1 MVTMPASPGE
11 ETLRTF
17 VAVALFIAAAAAQA
31 QYPQRPV
38 QLIVP
43 WGAGGGTDATAR
55 IIGTLLERELKQPFN
70 VVNRTGGSGVVG
82 HDAIAKSAPDGYTI
96 GMITVEITMMH
107 HVGLTPLTYKDYT
120 PIGLVNADPAAINVR
135 SDSPYK
141 SVKDL
146 LAAIKANPGKMKA
159 SGTGQGG
166 IWHLA
171 IAGLLKEQGIDPNA
185 LPWVPSNGAAPGM
198 QDMIA
203 GGVDVV
209 PCSIPEARP
218 MIDAGKARALAIMD
232 ASPPALYPNV
242 PTLKQELGTG
252 WQIAAW
258 RVIAA
263 PKGIPADVQK
273 TLGAALKK
281 VYDSKEYKDFMASR
295 GFGVIWADAEA
306 TTKFMA
312 NSDANLGGALKAVG
326 LAK

>member
-1 MVTMPASPGE
+1 MRK
-11 ETLRTF
+11 L
-17 VAVALFIAAAAAQA
+17 LAAALLLAAATAHA

-55 IIGTLLERELKQPFN
+55 IIAALLEKELKQPFN

-82 HDAIAKSAPDGYTI
+82 HQAIASAPPDGYTI
-96 GMITVEITMMH
+96 GLITVEITMMH
-107 HVGLTPLTYKDYT
+107 HVGLTSLKHTDYT
-120 PIGLVNADPAAINVR
+120 PIGLVNADPAGVNVR
-135 SDSPYK
+135 VDAPYK

-146 LAAIKANPGKMKA
+146 LAAIKANPGKLKA

-171 IAGLLKEQGIDPNA
+171 IAGLLKDQGIDPGA
-185 LPWVPSNGAAPGM
+185 LPWVPSNGAAPGL
-198 QDMIA
+198 QDMVA

-209 PCSIPEARP
+209 PCSIPEARA
-218 MIDAGKARALAIMD
+218 MIDAGKVRPLAIMD
-232 ASPPALYPNV
+232 ANPPALYPKV
-242 PTLKQELGTG
+242 PTVKAELGTN
-252 WQIAAW
+252 WEIAAW

-263 PKGIPADVQK
+263 PKGIPAAAQR
-273 TLGAALKK
+273 TLVTALKK

-295 GFGVIWADAEA
+295 GFGVVWADPAGTA
-306 TTKFMA
+306 KFMA
-312 NSDANLGGALKAVG
+312 ASDTNLGAALKAVG

>member
-1 MVTMPASPGE
+1 MRGI
-11 ETLRTF
+11 
-17 VAVALFIAAAAAQA
+17 VAGVLLALSAFAHA

-55 IIGTLLERELKQPFN
+55 IIASLLEKELKQPFN

-82 HDAIAKSAPDGYTI
+82 HQAIASAPSDGYTL

-107 HVGLTPLTYKDYT
+107 HVGLTPLKHTDYT
-120 PIGLVNADPAAINVR
+120 PIGLVNADPAGINVR
-135 SDSPYK
+135 ADSPYK

-146 LAAIKANPGKMKA
+146 LAAIKASPGKFKA

-171 IAGLLKEQGIDPNA
+171 IAGLLKDQGIDPAA
-185 LPWVPSNGAAPGM
+185 LPWVPSNGAAPGL
-198 QDMIA
+198 QDMVA
-203 GGVDVV
+203 GGVEVV

-218 MIDAGKARALAIMD
+218 MIDAGKVRALAIMD
-232 ASPPALYPNV
+232 ANPPALYPKM
-242 PTLKQELGTG
+242 PTLKSELGTG
-252 WQIAAW
+252 WEIAAW

-263 PKGIPADVQK
+263 PKNIPADVQRA
-273 TLGAALKK
+273 LGAALKK

-295 GFGVIWADAEA
+295 GFGVVWADAEGTA
-306 TTKFMA
+306 KFMA
-312 NSDANLGGALKAVG
+312 TSDANLGAALKAVG

>member
-1 MVTMPASPGE
+1 MRKVLLA
-11 ETLRTF
+11 TLLC
-17 VAVALFIAAAAAQA
+17 VATSVFA

-55 IIGTLLERELKQPFN
+55 IIATLLEKELKQPFN

-82 HDAIAKSAPDGYTI
+82 HDAIAKATPDGYTI
-96 GMITVEITMMH
+96 GLITVEITMMH
-107 HVGLTPLTYKDYT
+107 HVGLTQLKHTDYT

-135 SDSPYK
+135 ADSPYK

-209 PCSIPEARP
+209 PCSLPEARP
-218 MIDAGKARALAIMD
+218 MIDAGKARALVIMD
-232 ASPPALYPNV
+232 ANPPALYPNV
-242 PTLKQELGTG
+242 PTLKKELGTN

-263 PKGIPADVQK
+263 PKGIPADAQK
-273 TLGAALKK
+273 TLTTALKK
-281 VYDSKEYKDFMASR
+281 VYDSKDYKDFMASR
-295 GFGVIWADAEA
+295 GFGVIWADPEGTA
-306 TTKFMA
+306 KFMA
-312 NSDANLGGALKAVG
+312 ASDASLGAALKAVG

>member
-1 MVTMPASPGE
+1 VR
-11 ETLRTF
+11 TLLAALL
-17 VAVALFIAAAAAQA
+17 VAVATTAQA

-55 IIGTLLERELKQPFN
+55 IIAALLEKELKQPFN

-82 HDAIAKSAPDGYTI
+82 HDAIARAPADGYTI
-96 GMITVEITMMH
+96 GLITVEITMMH
-107 HVGLTPLTYKDYT
+107 HVGLTQLKHTDYT

-218 MIDAGKARALAIMD
+218 MIDAGKARALVIMD
-232 ASPPALYPNV
+232 ANPPALYPNV
-242 PTLKQELGTG
+242 PTLQKELGTK
-252 WQIAAW
+252 WAIAAW

-263 PKGIPADVQK
+263 PKGIPADAQK
-273 TLGAALKK
+273 TLVTALKK
-281 VYDSKEYKDFMASR
+281 VYDSKEYKEFMASR
-295 GFGVIWADAEA
+295 GFGVVWADPAETA
-306 TTKFMA
+306 KFMA
-312 NSDANLGGALKAVG
+312 ASDANLGSALKAVG

>member
-1 MVTMPASPGE
+1 MKRILM
-11 ETLRTF
+11 LLLI
-17 VAVALFIAAAAAQA
+17 AVSATAATTVQA

-55 IIGTLLERELKQPFN
+55 IIAALMEKELRQPFN

-82 HDAIAKSAPDGYTI
+82 HDAIAKAPADGYTI
-96 GMITVEITMMH
+96 GLITVEITMMH
-107 HVGLTPLTYKDYT
+107 HVGLTQLKHTDYT

-218 MIDAGKARALAIMD
+218 MIDAGKARALVIMD
-232 ASPPALYPNV
+232 ANPPALYPNV
-242 PTLKQELGTG
+242 PTLKKELGTN

-273 TLGAALKK
+273 TLATALKK
-281 VYDSKEYKDFMASR
+281 VYDSKDYKDFMAAR
-295 GFGVIWADAEA
+295 GFGVIWADPQETA
-306 TTKFMA
+306 KFMA
-312 NSDANLGGALKAVG
+312 ASDANLGGALKAVG

>member
-1 MVTMPASPGE
+1 MR
-11 ETLRTF
+11 TLL
-17 VAVALFIAAAAAQA
+17 AALLFFAAAAHA
-31 QYPQRPV
+31 QYPNRPV

-55 IIGTLLERELKQPFN
+55 IIGTLLEKELKQPFN

-82 HDAIAKSAPDGYTI
+82 HDAIAKATPDGYTI

-107 HVGLTPLTYKDYT
+107 HVGLTPLTYKDYSA
-120 PIGLVNADPAAINVR
+120 IGLVNADPAGVNVR
-135 SDSPYK
+135 VDSPYK

-171 IAGLLKEQGIDPNA
+171 IAGLLKDQGIDPNA
-185 LPWVPSNGAAPGM
+185 LPWVPSNGAAPGL
-198 QDMIA
+198 QDMVA

-209 PCSIPEARP
+209 PCSIPEARS
-218 MIDAGKARALAIMD
+218 MIDAGKVRALAIMD
-232 ASPPALYPNV
+232 DSPPALYPGLS
-242 PTLKQELGTG
+242 TLKKEIGTN
-252 WQIAAW
+252 WKIAAW

-263 PKGIPADVQK
+263 PKGIPADAQK
-273 TLGAALKK
+273 TLGAALKR

-295 GFGVIWADAEA
+295 GFGTVWADADA
-306 TTKFMA
+306 TVKFMA
-312 NSDANLGGALKAVG
+312 DSDANLGAALKAVG

>member
-1 MVTMPASPGE
+1 MR
-11 ETLRTF
+11 TLIAALLS
-17 VAVALFIAAAAAQA
+17 VAAVAAHA

-55 IIGTLLERELKQPFN
+55 IIGTLLERDLKQPFN

-82 HDAIAKSAPDGYTI
+82 HDAIAKATPDGYTI

-107 HVGLTPLTYKDYT
+107 HVGLTQLKHTDYT

-209 PCSIPEARP
+209 PCSLPEARP
-218 MIDAGKARALAIMD
+218 MIDAGKARALAVMD
-232 ASPPALYPNV
+232 ANPPALYPNV
-242 PTLKQELGTG
+242 PTLKKELGTD

-263 PKGIPADVQK
+263 PKGIPAEAQR
-273 TLGAALKK
+273 TLTAALKR
-281 VYDSKEYKDFMASR
+281 VYDSKDYKDFMASR
-295 GFGVIWADAEA
+295 GFGVVWADPGGTA
-306 TTKFMA
+306 KFMA
-312 NSDANLGGALKAVG
+312 DSDTNLGAALKAVG

>member
-1 MVTMPASPGE
+1 MRKSLLAALLLAASSA
-11 ETLRTF
+11 F
-17 VAVALFIAAAAAQA
+17 A

-55 IIGTLLERELKQPFN
+55 IIGTLLEKELKQPFN

-82 HDAIAKSAPDGYTI
+82 HDAIAKAAPDGYTI
-96 GMITVEITMMH
+96 GLITVEITMMH
-107 HVGLTPLTYKDYT
+107 HVGLTQLKHTDYT

-135 SDSPYK
+135 ADSPYK

-146 LAAIKANPGKMKA
+146 LNAIKANPGKFKA

-171 IAGLLKEQGIDPNA
+171 IAGLLKQQGIDPNA

-198 QDMIA
+198 QDMVA
-203 GGVDVV
+203 GGVEVV

-232 ASPPALYPNV
+232 ANPPALYPNV
-242 PTLKQELGTG
+242 PTLKKELGSD
-252 WQIAAW
+252 WAIAAW

-263 PKGIPADVQK
+263 PKGIPADAQK
-273 TLGAALKK
+273 TLVAALKK
-281 VYDSKEYKDFMASR
+281 VSDSKEYKEFMASR
-295 GFGVIWADAEA
+295 GFGVVYADPAGTA
-306 TTKFMA
+306 KFMA
-312 NSDANLGGALKAVG
+312 QSDENLGAALKAVG

>member
-1 MVTMPASPGE
+1 M
-11 ETLRTF
+11 LL
-17 VAVALFIAAAAAQA
+17 VAVSTTAAQA

-55 IIGTLLERELKQPFN
+55 IIAALLEKELKQPFN

-82 HDAIAKSAPDGYTI
+82 HDAIANAAPDGYTI
-96 GMITVEITMMH
+96 GLITVEITMMH
-107 HVGLTPLTYKDYT
+107 HVGLTKLKHTDYT

-135 SDSPYK
+135 ADSPYK

-198 QDMIA
+198 QDMVA

-209 PCSIPEARP
+209 PCSIPEARS
-218 MIDAGKARALAIMD
+218 MIDAGKARALVIMD
-232 ASPPALYPNV
+232 PNPPALYPNV
-242 PTLKQELGTG
+242 PTLQKELGSK
-252 WQIAAW
+252 WAIAAW

-263 PKGIPADVQK
+263 PKGIPVDVQK
-273 TLGAALKK
+273 TLATTLKK
-281 VYDSKEYKDFMASR
+281 VYDSKEYKEFMASR
-295 GFGVIWADAEA
+295 GFGVVWADPAETA
-306 TTKFMA
+306 KFMA
-312 NSDANLGGALKAVG
+312 ASDANLGSALKAVG

>member
-1 MVTMPASPGE
+1 MRIVLALLLS
-11 ETLRTF
+11 L
-17 VAVALFIAAAAAQA
+17 VAVAAQA
-31 QYPQRPV
+31 QFPQRPV

-55 IIGTLLERELKQPFN
+55 IIAALLEKELKQPIS

-82 HDAIAKSAPDGYTI
+82 HDAIAKAAPDGYTI

-107 HVGLTPLTYKDYT
+107 HVGLTPLKHTDYT
-120 PIGLVNADPAAINVR
+120 PIGLVNADPAGVTVR
-135 SDSPYK
+135 ADSPYK

-146 LAAIKANPGKMKA
+146 LAAIKANPGKLKA

-171 IAGLLKEQGIDPNA
+171 IAGLLKDQGIDPGA
-185 LPWVPSNGAAPGM
+185 LPWVPSQGAAPGM
-198 QDMIA
+198 QDLVA

-209 PCSIPEARP
+209 PCSLPEARA
-218 MIDAGKARALAIMD
+218 MIDAGKARPLAIMD
-232 ASPPALYPNV
+232 ANPGALYPKV
-242 PTLKQELGTG
+242 PTIKSELGTN

-263 PKGIPADVQK
+263 PKGIPAPVQK
-273 TLGAALKK
+273 TLSSALKK
-281 VYDSKEYKDFMASR
+281 VYDSKDYKDFMTKQ
-295 GFGVIWADAEA
+295 GLGMVWADPAG

-312 NSDANLGGALKAVG
+312 ESDKNLGAALKAVG